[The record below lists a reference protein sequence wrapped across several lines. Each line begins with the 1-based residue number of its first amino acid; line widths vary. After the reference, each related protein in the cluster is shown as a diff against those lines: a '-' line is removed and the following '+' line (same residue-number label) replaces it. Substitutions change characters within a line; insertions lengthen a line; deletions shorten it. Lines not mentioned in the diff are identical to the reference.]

1 MKQSHKTLL
10 LWVLLILMF
19 VAIYNLVSD
28 PDQPQSVAF
37 SDFMTDVRNGKVEQ
51 VTIRPRE
58 NSAEYR
64 YIAVTDEGPQ
74 EEGVGRHH
82 RRADQPRADG
92 QQRQGRIHR
101 RRSERPVDEHA
112 RHVAARWCSCS

>member
-37 SDFMTDVRNGKVEQ
+37 SDFMTDVRNGKVET
-51 VTIRPRE
+51 VWPV
-58 NSAEYR
+58 SARGKAY
-64 YIAVTDEGPQ
+64 
-74 EEGVGRHH
+74 
-82 RRADQPRADG
+82 
-92 QQRQGRIHR
+92 
-101 RRSERPVDEHA
+101 
-112 RHVAARWCSCS
+112 